1 MDCCPNRNLRSAALT
16 KRERLRL
23 NPREIKFQMTKRAAL
38 IFWTCVIAI
47 QVTGATMDFMGGS
60 LDDPIR
66 LLGILFLTPGL
77 ALIWG
82 WMGRHL
88 TNQTTPSEYAAML
101 GIAVAI
107 NLGIAALIHLVFFVI
122 RKFRDKTIS
131 N

>member
-1 MDCCPNRNLRSAALT
+1 
-16 KRERLRL
+16 
-23 NPREIKFQMTKRAAL
+23 MTKRFTL
-38 IFWTCVIAI
+38 IFWSCVIAI
-47 QVTGATMDFMGGS
+47 QLTGATMDLLGGN

-66 LLGILFLTPGL
+66 LIGILLLTPGL

-88 TNQTTPSEYAAML
+88 TTNTTPAEYAGML

-107 NLGIAALIHLVFFVI
+107 NFAIAGLTHFFFWII
-122 RKFRDKTIS
+122 RQIRQSKVNS